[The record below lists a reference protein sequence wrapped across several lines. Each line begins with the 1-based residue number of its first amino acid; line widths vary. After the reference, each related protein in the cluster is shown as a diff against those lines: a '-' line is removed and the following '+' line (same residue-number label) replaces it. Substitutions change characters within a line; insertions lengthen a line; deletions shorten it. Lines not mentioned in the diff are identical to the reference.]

1 MKVYELIQELSQ
13 YKADT
18 EVVFHV
24 KAGLDLDVIV
34 DTDDI
39 DLSEDRNREQE
50 VTAYSDIN
58 EDFDFD
64 DIGDYEKNP
73 SSNGK
78 KEPHIQI
85 NLSY

>member
-1 MKVYELIQELSQ
+1 MTVYELIQELSQ

-64 DIGDYEKNP
+64 DIDDYEKNP

>member
-1 MKVYELIQELSQ
+1 MTVYELIQELSQ

-18 EVVFHV
+18 EVIFHV

-58 EDFDFD
+58 EDFDLD